1 MFKWFTLAQSSAL
14 SYCPVSLFQT
24 SSVSL
29 KDNWIYFRF
38 WHFILAPISR
48 VLARFIPCSWSSSCF
63 CTFLCTTQWLHQFK
77 CHQCQ
82 HTNSPLVLNVG
93 LSQIFERIQLLVVY
107 AAWLWIALPS
117 CFVFFLGITYTSNL
131 SNIFLGSSSSPA
143 SQLNVLYTS
152 RPCFPVQIPYYPTL
166 SFLSALHNGTL
177 KTKYTCC
184 LNRRN
189 LMLVS
194 GSMEGCSN
202 EIDMTIELADCSPTR
217 WRSFLQT
224 GVAWSSFWH
233 HVMY

>member
-117 CFVFFLGITYTSNL
+117 CFVFFSVLHTLQICPIFSWDHLPPLLPSWTFYIPHDHVFRSRYLTIQPCPFCLLYITVPWKRSIRVVWTAETWCW
-131 SNIFLGSSSSPA
+131 F
-143 SQLNVLYTS
+143 Q
-152 RPCFPVQIPYYPTL
+152 VQ
-166 SFLSALHNGTL
+166 
-177 KTKYTCC
+177 
-184 LNRRN
+184 
-189 LMLVS
+189 
-194 GSMEGCSN
+194 
-202 EIDMTIELADCSPTR
+202 
-217 WRSFLQT
+217 WR
-224 GVAWSSFWH
+224 VAR
-233 HVMY
+233 MK